1 MWSITFFRWE
11 IECEEVTKRLFLLLV
26 DEVCLVLFDVS
37 FVFKAYLGV
46 VWFCSQLSH
55 TTSNVRM
62 QREPCKFAE
71 KMKKITMG
79 TTFPLEISTVR
90 FDIYLSWKPIACDG
104 CRYIEKH
111 CSLCIQPIGCV
122 FRRSSLKQG
131 VRCHSM
137 YLSELEKKRILNAR
151 ETSARSTRTGPLAH
165 AQSTIVLVWI
175 LSLSPLT
182 SLISFT
188 DSPILH
194 APCSETN
201 ELTWVTKREFL
212 LSISI

>member
-1 MWSITFFRWE
+1 MWSLTFFKRE
-11 IECEEVTKRLFLLLV
+11 IECEEVINKRLFLLLV
-26 DEVCLVLFDVS
+26 DEICLVIFDVS
-37 FVFKAYLGV
+37 FVLKVHLGV
-46 VWFCSQLSH
+46 VWFYYQLSH

-111 CSLCIQPIGCV
+111 CSMCIQPIGCV

-137 YLSELEKKRILNAR
+137 SVKQWISPSWGRSEFSTHGKLARGRQELVLSCMPVD
-151 ETSARSTRTGPLAH
+151 TR
-165 AQSTIVLVWI
+165 V
-175 LSLSPLT
+175 
-182 SLISFT
+182 
-188 DSPILH
+188 DSN
-194 APCSETN
+194 T
-201 ELTWVTKREFL
+201 
-212 LSISI
+212 